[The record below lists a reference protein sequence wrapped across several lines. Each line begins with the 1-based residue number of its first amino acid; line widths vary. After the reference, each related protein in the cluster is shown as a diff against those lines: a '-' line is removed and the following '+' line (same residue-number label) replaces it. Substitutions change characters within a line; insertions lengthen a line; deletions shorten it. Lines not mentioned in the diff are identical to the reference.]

1 LIISTKKLHNPIVSV
16 IVTTYNRQEY
26 LSETILSILNQT
38 FQDFELIIV
47 DNFSNYDFFSL
58 INSFNSDKI
67 KALQN
72 DNRGVIAA
80 NRNLGIREAQGEFIA
95 FCDDDDNW
103 MPEKLEIQMQV
114 FGNKKNDLVY
124 SNSILFFKS
133 GAIVKTNYTPTSNL
147 LQLLQTNHITLSSVV
162 VRNSENL
169 FFSEDSL
176 LTGIE
181 DYELWLRL
189 KITGCIFYFIKDPLL
204 KYRVLD
210 TSFSS
215 LSRVKNEKKILALKI
230 RIFKNNKLSI
240 ILKLVLLY
248 SILCTFITYLVLSLV
263 KKK

>member
-1 LIISTKKLHNPIVSV
+1 MIKSTKNPHNPIVSV

-26 LSETILSILNQT
+26 LSETIRSILNQT

-58 INSFNSDKI
+58 IYSFNSDKI
-67 KALQN
+67 TALQN
-72 DNRGVIAA
+72 DNQGIIAS
-80 NRNLGIREAQGEFIA
+80 NRNVGIRKAQGEFIA
-95 FCDDDDNW
+95 FCDDDDIW
-103 MPEKLEIQMQV
+103 IPEKLENQIQV

-124 SNSILFFKS
+124 TNSILFFKS
-133 GAIVKTNYTPTSNL
+133 GEIVKTNYTPTSNL

-162 VRNSENL
+162 VRNSKNL
-169 FFSEDSL
+169 FFSEDPL

-189 KITGCIFYFIKDPLL
+189 KLSGGEFYFIKDALL

-215 LSRVKNEKKILALKI
+215 LSRVENENKILALKI
-230 RIFKNNKLSI
+230 RIFKNNNLTI
-240 ILKLVLLY
+240 VLKIVLLY
-248 SILCTFITYLVLSLV
+248 SILATLIRSLILSLI
-263 KKK
+263 KSK